1 MSKRT
6 LQKLFLSIVAI
17 SLIIPI
23 SAFATSKN
31 TTEDTMEAPTFENAS
46 VHDPSVI
53 KVDETYYVFGSHLAA
68 AKSND
73 LMKWEQVANGVSSN
87 NPLFED
93 VVKELKETFDWAQS
107 DTLWAADVI
116 QLEDGKFYMYYNACK
131 GDSPRS
137 ALGVA
142 VADSVE
148 GPYKDLGIII
158 KSGMWNQTSEDGTIY
173 DARIHPNAV
182 DPDVFFDK
190 DGKLWMMYG
199 SYSGGIFIMEMDPE
213 TGKPLP
219 GQGYGKKLLGGNH
232 SRIEGAYVLY
242 SPETDYYYMYLS
254 FGGLDA
260 VGGYNMRVVRSE
272 NPDGPYYDAQGN
284 DMINVKADPSLP
296 IFDDKSIEPYGV
308 KVMGNHLFDRKIG
321 DEGTGIGT
329 GYISPGHNSAYYDP
343 ETGEHFL
350 IFHTRFPQTG
360 EMHEI
365 RVHQM
370 FMNKDGWPVVAPY
383 RYAGEELEKVY
394 REDIIGDYKMINHG
408 KDISAEIKKT
418 VDITLAKN
426 NKITGDVTGTWKKTD
441 HNSAELIIDGRTF
454 KGVFLRQWDP
464 TSETYVMTF
473 STLSQEGIAVW
484 GSKVPTKTDK
494 EIVADV
500 EADLNIGDTT
510 AVINNLELPTE
521 GTRDAVISWSSSNAD
536 VVTDTGII
544 TRPAAGSD
552 PAEATLTATIQK
564 GSETTTKVFTI
575 SVLPAKASG
584 EIAHYSFNGDLTDSL
599 GNLTAGTVTG
609 NRIDNTT
616 GNISYTEGKSGNAAV
631 FNGDSGVRLP
641 NGLISSNSYSVAL
654 WLKPEQLTAFTTTFF
669 GARDANNWVSLVPMG
684 PVGNQTMIWSGTTWY
699 DAVTGMTI
707 PAGEWTHLAFTVNE
721 GQISVYVNGEEKF
734 NKDGFPNVFTT
745 TNGTF
750 GLGVN
755 WWDTPYKGLIDELHV
770 YEGSLTAEQV
780 AELSK

>member
-6 LQKLFLSIVAI
+6 LQKLFMGIVAI
-17 SLIIPI
+17 LLIIPI

-31 TTEDTMEAPTFENAS
+31 TSEVTPSKAPTFKNAS

-53 KVDETYYVFGSHLAA
+53 KADDTYYVFGSHLAA
-68 AKSND
+68 AKSKD
-73 LMKWEQVANGVSSN
+73 LMQWEQVANGVSSK

-137 ALGVA
+137 ALGIA

-148 GPYKDLGIII
+148 GPYKDLGIIL
-158 KSGMWNQTSEDGTIY
+158 KSGMWDQTSEDGTIY

-272 NPDGPYYDAQGN
+272 NPDGPYYDAEGN
-284 DMINVKADPSLP
+284 DMIHVKADPSLP

-308 KVMGNHLFDRKIG
+308 KIMGNHLFDRKIG
-321 DEGTGIGT
+321 DAGIGIGT
-329 GYISPGHNSAYYDP
+329 GYVSPGHNSAYYDP

-350 IFHTRFPQTG
+350 IFHARFPQLG

-370 FMNKDGWPVVAPY
+370 AMNKDGWPVVAPY
-383 RYAGEELEKVY
+383 RYAGEKLEKVY
-394 REDIIGDYKMINHG
+394 REEIIGDYKLINHG
-408 KDISAEIKKT
+408 KEISAEIKKT
-418 VDITLAKN
+418 VDITLEKN

-441 HNSAELIIDGRTF
+441 HNSAELTIDGSTY

-473 STLSQEGIAVW
+473 SALSREGIAVW

-494 EIVADV
+494 EIVSDIV
-500 EADLNIGDTT
+500 ADLAIGDTT
-510 AVINNLELPTE
+510 AVINNIELPTE
-521 GTRDAVISWSSSNAD
+521 GTRDSVISWSSSNEG
-536 VVTDTGII
+536 VVTNTGII
-544 TRPAAGSD
+544 TRPEAGSD
-552 PAEATLTATIQK
+552 PTEATLTATIQK
-564 GSETTTKVFTI
+564 GSETATKVFTI
-575 SVLPAKASG
+575 TVLPGKASG
-584 EIAHYSFNGDLTDSL
+584 EIAHYSFEGDLTDSL
-599 GNLTAGTVTG
+599 GKVGMGTETG
-609 NRIDNTT
+609 DRIDNT
-616 GNISYTEGKSGNAAV
+616 GGIISFSEGKNGDAAV
-631 FNGDSGVRLP
+631 FNGASGVRLP
-641 NGLISSNSYSVAL
+641 NGLISSDSYSVAL
-654 WLKPEQLTAFTTTFF
+654 WLKPEQLTPFTTTFF
-669 GARDANNWVSLVPMG
+669 GARDATNWLSLVPMG
-684 PVGNQTMIWSGTTWY
+684 WQSNDDLVW
-699 DAVTGMTI
+699 
-707 PAGEWTHLAFTVNE
+707 H
-721 GQISVYVNGEEKF
+721 
-734 NKDGFPNVFTT
+734 
-745 TNGTF
+745 
-750 GLGVN
+750 
-755 WWDTPYKGLIDELHV
+755 
-770 YEGSLTAEQV
+770 SLV
-780 AELSK
+780 